1 LSTPTTIAQT
11 NDSQM
16 ELGKLYFERCDFDL
30 AIQHYTAAASGFYT
44 DRDFE
49 KFLKCEMQLL
59 KIYSERK
66 EDDKIHS
73 TKEKLQDLVLKE
85 GFELNAMTYY
95 TLGLCAAYKTQYDLA
110 LSYFQKALT
119 IALATEHKPSICYA
133 ISGLAIVYYR
143 LDRLQDS
150 LKEIYNLQVFFQIL
164 DIPEVKIS
172 CQMLNAHILRKMG
185 KYDQALE
192 LLWETYDVLRTQKN
206 MYLYYSLM
214 LGLGLTYKEMGDLD
228 MARMHLQLARR
239 SIDPVNL
246 KWLHNQIVHQ
256 LDEIG
261 AGTSTE
267 YDLVLAAGSSAVVE
281 KKKGQIDFKNQFILL
296 DMLRL
301 FMRHP
306 GQIQS
311 KEALVKNVWKQDYD
325 PSVHDN
331 KIYVTIKRLRKMIE
345 PDYDKPRYIFRAK
358 NGYYLS
364 KNARV
369 LVEQ

>member
-1 LSTPTTIAQT
+1 MQAQSPAQK
-11 NDSQM
+11 NEAAM
-16 ELGKLYFERCDFDL
+16 ELGRLYFERCDFDQ
-30 AIQHYTAAASGFYT
+30 AIAQYNEASAGFYA

-49 KFLKCEMQLL
+49 KYLKCEIALL
-59 KIYSERK
+59 KMYSERK
-66 EDDKIHS
+66 EENKIHQ

-95 TLGLCAAYKTQYDLA
+95 TLGLCAAYKMQYDLS
-110 LSYFQKALT
+110 LSYFQKSLT

-143 LDRLQDS
+143 LDRLQEA
-150 LKEIYNLQVFFQIL
+150 LKEIYNLQVFFQI
-164 DIPEVKIS
+164 IEIEEVKIS
-172 CQMLNAHILRKMG
+172 CMMLNAHILRKMK

-192 LLWETYDVLRTQKN
+192 MLWECYDVLRTQKN

-214 LGLGLTYKEMGDLD
+214 LGLGMTYKMMGDID
-228 MARMHLQLARR
+228 MARMHLQLAKR
-239 SIDPVNL
+239 SADPKNL
-246 KWLHNQIVHQ
+246 KWLYEQIVAQ
-256 LDEIG
+256 LEEIG
-261 AGTSTE
+261 VSNKE
-267 YDLVLAAGSSAVVE
+267 DYDLVLAASSNAVVE
-281 KKKGQIDFKNQFILL
+281 KKKGPIDFKNQFILL

-301 FMRHP
+301 FMKHP

-311 KEALVKNVWKQDYD
+311 KESLVRQVWKQEYD
-325 PSVHDN
+325 PSIHDN